1 MRLLTCCLLCA
12 LALSASAEV
21 YKYTDAQG
29 KTVFTNQPPEGQP
42 VERIELPPT
51 NTIQSSF
58 PEGASTPPAASSL
71 VSRYRVL
78 QLVGLPDDEALR
90 ANNGT
95 FTVSVQ
101 IEPPLA
107 PGHSLQLLL
116 DGSPHGPASTT
127 TQLQINQT
135 DRGTHS
141 LAVQVL
147 ANGKALQQSDV
158 LTFTVQRISINSP
171 ARKAAP

>member
-1 MRLLTCCLLCA
+1 MRLLFCCLLCV
-12 LALSASAEV
+12 LALSVSAEI

-51 NTIQSSF
+51 NTVQPSL
-58 PEGASTPPAASSL
+58 PKDASAPPAASSA
-71 VSRYRVL
+71 VSRYRIL
-78 QLVGLPDDEALR
+78 QLAGLPDDEALR

-116 DGSPHGPASTT
+116 DGSPHGPASTAM
-127 TQLQINQT
+127 QLQVNQAE
-135 DRGTHS
+135 RGTHS

-147 ANGKALQQSDV
+147 ADGKALQQSDV

-171 ARKAAP
+171 ARKAVP

>member
-1 MRLLTCCLLCA
+1 MRLLIVCLLCS
-12 LALSASAEV
+12 LAIPASAEI

-29 KTVFTNQPPEGQP
+29 KTVFTNQPPEGQA
-42 VERIELPPT
+42 VERIELSPT
-51 NTIQSSF
+51 NTL
-58 PEGASTPPAASSL
+58 PSTTPTPSAPPVPPSAIT
-71 VSRYRVL
+71 RYRML
-78 QLVGLPDDEALR
+78 QLAGLPDDEALR
-90 ANNGT
+90 ANNGN
-95 FTVSVQ
+95 FTVNVQ
-101 IEPPLA
+101 IEPSLA

-116 DGSPHGPASTT
+116 DGSPHGPASAS
-127 TQLQINQT
+127 TQLHVSQA

-147 ANGKALQQSDV
+147 ADGKALQQSDA